1 MQIAL
6 NGVQKKHGLPNEF
19 PYDAVN
25 PTTTKKQTF
34 NSIEDVYVALEEC
47 YDKCVEK
54 GYNRL
59 GEALYH
65 QALFMVNDVLLLDGK
80 IQNDIKA
87 YRYCKNFNCP
97 PYPSLQETPIKTIDS
112 FMIIDE
118 EINQFRQKEQ

>member
-1 MQIAL
+1 M
-6 NGVQKKHGLPNEF
+6 
-19 PYDAVN
+19 
-25 PTTTKKQTF
+25 TTKKQTF
-34 NSIEDVYVALEEC
+34 ESIEDVYVTLEEC

-59 GEALYH
+59 GEALYN
-65 QALFMVNDVLLLDGK
+65 QALFIVNDILLLDGK

>member
-25 PTTTKKQTF
+25 PMTTKIQTF
-34 NSIEDVYVALEEC
+34 ESIEDVYVTLEEC

-59 GEALYH
+59 GEALYN

>member
-6 NGVQKKHGLPNEF
+6 NGVQKKHSLPNEF

-25 PTTTKKQTF
+25 PMTTKKQTF
-34 NSIEDVYVALEEC
+34 ESIEDVYVTLEEC

-59 GEALYH
+59 GEALYN
-65 QALFMVNDVLLLDGK
+65 QALFIVNDVLLLDGK